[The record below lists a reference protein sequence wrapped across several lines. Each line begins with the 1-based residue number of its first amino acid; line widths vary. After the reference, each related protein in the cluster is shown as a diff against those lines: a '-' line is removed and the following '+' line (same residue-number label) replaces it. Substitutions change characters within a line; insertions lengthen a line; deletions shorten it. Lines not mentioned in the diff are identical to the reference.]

1 MRWCCARFRFRY
13 LPFAQVP
20 ASDMNLVIRSPG
32 VAEQITPTVRRE
44 LAALDPS
51 LPLGEAR
58 LMTEIVRE
66 RRSPKEMLMWTL
78 VIFGLMAL
86 AMAAVGTYAVMAYAA
101 AERTHEF
108 GVRIALGA
116 QAADIL
122 RLVLRRGY

>member
-1 MRWCCARFRFRY
+1 
-13 LPFAQVP
+13 
-20 ASDMNLVIRSPG
+20 MNLVIRSPG
-32 VAEQITPTVRRE
+32 VTEQITPTVRRE